1 MNKFLHEF
9 QSRFGQINKEKVI
22 SRLVTLIVPLSA
34 TIVIGVA
41 FYNAS
46 EVWRLI
52 MIIGMSAA
60 TAVYI
65 FLYVRK
71 KRSQVTPT
79 PRIPVNQEQH
89 VTYVEVDKPNT
100 APIPI
105 VAERSPY
112 EIRQPSPK
120 RTVVSPAIRTVELSN
135 FAKRRI
141 AQKLPELQGNNAVFE
156 ARKSVLEL
164 LLQLEKRQPTGAVA
178 KRLGRKDKERL
189 ILEPRSTIYGELLFL
204 LLSLIILLLPALQRL
219 FTPPDWMSTIVDNFN
234 NSSVSLLIYL
244 AFGGILFIVA
254 LLLLYR
260 KWAYWYYWRLILFNA
275 DPSRSSQARLVIIDM
290 PFLMPGGTTPS
301 VFLHVVRIA
310 TSATFKTKPDQASN
324 RKEQRSF
331 RSILAGT
338 LGVSW
343 LIVDT
348 FGDKDEPFNW
358 MGPFRKT
365 EQLETKINLLIADN
379 HPSER

>member
-1 MNKFLHEF
+1 MNKLLHEF
-9 QSRFGQINKEKVI
+9 QSRFGQINKEKVFA
-22 SRLVTLIVPLSA
+22 RLVTILIPLIAA
-34 TIVIGVA
+34 TAVGVA

-46 EVWRLI
+46 DMWRLI
-52 MIIGMSAA
+52 MIIGMAVA
-60 TAVYI
+60 TA
-65 FLYVRK
+65 LYTFIYLRK
-71 KRSQVTPT
+71 KSRSIIAAPK
-79 PRIPVNQEQH
+79 IPINQEKRE
-89 VTYVEVDKPNT
+89 TYVEADKPNT

-105 VAERSPY
+105 IAERSPY
-112 EIRQPSPK
+112 EIRQTQSRSAAPSP
-120 RTVVSPAIRTVELSN
+120 IQTVELSN

-141 AQKLPELQGNNAVFE
+141 AQKLPELKGNKAVFE

-164 LLQLEKRQPTGAVA
+164 LLQLEKRQPTGAT
-178 KRLGRKDKERL
+178 KRRFGSKDKERNV
-189 ILEPRSTIYGELLFL
+189 LEPRSTIYGELLFVAF
-204 LLSLIILLLPALQRL
+204 SIFILLLPVLQNL
-219 FTPPDWMSTIVDNFN
+219 VTSPEWVTTTANKLNDSPSFLLVFLIV
-234 NSSVSLLIYL
+234 SGLLLI
-244 AFGGILFIVA
+244 VS

-260 KWAYWYYWRLILFNA
+260 KWAYWYYWRLVLFDA

-310 TSATFKTKPDQASN
+310 TSATFKTKSEQASN

-365 EQLETKINLLIADN
+365 EQLETKINMLIADN
-379 HPSER
+379 YPTER